1 MKLLPLFSRA
11 VVPLDREAHRTRHLA
26 QPQRFGFARGSHLVP
41 SAGFLSLCRP
51 AAVAAV
57 LAGGA
62 LFLGSALAQPTSGK
76 PPAAPAAPPPVPS
89 EPGVTTASYGDWVL
103 RCQRLGP
110 PEKTVRLCEVSQGM
124 QVQGQPAPIAQVA
137 IGRVPGETELRM
149 TALLP
154 VAVSFPSTVRVG
166 LDERDVK
173 ASMPDLAWRRCLPG
187 GCLADG
193 AVKEEVLKRW
203 REAEA
208 PGRLLF
214 KDAGGQEMAL
224 PLSFRGLGPA
234 LDALGKER

>member
-1 MKLLPLFSRA
+1 MNLPPPFSRA
-11 VVPLDREAHRTRHLA
+11 DIPLDREAHRTRHLA
-26 QPQRFGFARGSHLVP
+26 QRFGLARRRVPVAGS
-41 SAGFLSLCRP
+41 LSLCRP

-57 LAGGA
+57 LAGAA
-62 LFLGSALAQPTSGK
+62 LFLGSALAQPMGGK
-76 PPAAPAAPPPVPS
+76 PPAAAPPAVPA

-110 PEKTVRLCEVSQGM
+110 AEKAVRLCEVTQAM
-124 QVQGQPAPIAQVA
+124 QVQGQAAPIAQVA
-137 IGRVPGETELRM
+137 VGRVPGETELRV

-166 LDERDVK
+166 PDEEVK
-173 ASMPDLAWRRCLPG
+173 APVLELVWRRCLAG

-193 AVKEEVLKRW
+193 AVKEDILKRW

-214 KDAGGQEMAL
+214 KDAGGREVAF